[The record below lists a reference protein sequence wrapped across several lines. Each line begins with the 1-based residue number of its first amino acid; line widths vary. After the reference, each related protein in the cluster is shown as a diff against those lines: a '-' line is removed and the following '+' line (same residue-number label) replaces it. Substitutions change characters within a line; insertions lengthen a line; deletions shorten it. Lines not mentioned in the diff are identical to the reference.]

1 MGMNEYC
8 ILIADDEPIECIA
21 LELLLKNNFP
31 ELYILPSVSNGID
44 LVASVQ
50 NNQPDIVI
58 VDINMPGL
66 NGLDA
71 LEMIRNHHPEMK
83 IIIHSAYS
91 EFEYAKRALSLNVF
105 DYMVKPIQKP
115 AFLETMKKIVEILR
129 TEQKKKSSEETID
142 RLTGEVNRLVEN
154 DMMSSILLGTI
165 DEQTSEL
172 FLKSLN
178 QEYQGGFLVTARWP
192 GDTILTWDSKRKDE
206 ILYALNQV
214 CLCLGKSYYQDLLL
228 YLVPGGGVGEDNYR
242 QWSRHLLES
251 LNMPLLFG
259 VSTWKFSLDELPDA
273 QKESSSVLLGR
284 QKPGISFFE
293 SISPMQTR
301 NIFQDK
307 KEYLANLLA
316 LGKTE
321 ECCAM
326 ISSLYQQAYSE
337 EMPLAALQIY
347 TAYFLLFLHQEMARR
362 FSFPLFASGYI
373 PVVWKELWICTSY
386 EELDEKLCI
395 AVRQLGSL
403 LLHPMNK
410 SWEYVT
416 KAFIYVKKMYTQDI
430 SLEDIAERVGISPFY
445 LSRLLKQ
452 ELNETFVEILTKVRI
467 AQALNLLQDNKKTI
481 REIGEAV
488 GYNNTTYFYKVFKK
502 QTGMTVGEVRHYL

>member
-1 MGMNEYC
+1 MNEYC

-192 GDTILTWDSKRKDE
+192 GDTILTWDSKRKEE

-228 YLVPGGGVGEDNYR
+228 YLV
-242 QWSRHLLES
+242 
-251 LNMPLLFG
+251 
-259 VSTWKFSLDELPDA
+259 
-273 QKESSSVLLGR
+273 
-284 QKPGISFFE
+284 
-293 SISPMQTR
+293 
-301 NIFQDK
+301 
-307 KEYLANLLA
+307 
-316 LGKTE
+316 
-321 ECCAM
+321 
-326 ISSLYQQAYSE
+326 SE
-337 EMPLAALQIY
+337 
-347 TAYFLLFLHQEMARR
+347 
-362 FSFPLFASGYI
+362 G
-373 PVVWKELWICTSY
+373 
-386 EELDEKLCI
+386 
-395 AVRQLGSL
+395 
-403 LLHPMNK
+403 
-410 SWEYVT
+410 
-416 KAFIYVKKMYTQDI
+416 
-430 SLEDIAERVGISPFY
+430 RVG
-445 LSRLLKQ
+445 R
-452 ELNETFVEILTKVRI
+452 
-467 AQALNLLQDNKKTI
+467 
-481 REIGEAV
+481 
-488 GYNNTTYFYKVFKK
+488 
-502 QTGMTVGEVRHYL
+502 